1 MQFRTEFQI
10 NPLKHKINYKSPVLL
25 IGSCFSEEIGNRL
38 SHLKFRTLQNPSG
51 IIYNP
56 VSLANELNY
65 YSKLRHFQPDELFN
79 AGGIFRHFDFHS
91 SLAHPDKKEAI
102 KNINQAIE
110 NGHQFLLSATH
121 LIISFGTS
129 IIYKLKNG
137 KIVANNHKQPAD
149 NFDKMQLTV
158 TEIISEWNILIEKL
172 LKLNPNLQIIFTIS
186 PVRHIKDGMVENQIS
201 KSTLHLAINELIKSS
216 QTYYF
221 PSYELMMDDLRDYR
235 FYKSDLIHPN
245 EIAVDYI
252 FEKFS
257 ANCIDSSAY
266 SIMDAIREIQTA
278 KMHKP
283 FFPETEEHMIF
294 KKQMFQK
301 AKALQEK
308 HPEIDLGEEIKY
320 FSD

>member
-65 YSKLRHFQPDELFN
+65 YRELQHLNQDDLFN
-79 AGGIFRHFDFHS
+79 AGGVFRHYDFHS
-91 SLAHPDKKEAI
+91 SLAHPDKNEAI

-110 NGHQFLLSATH
+110 NGHQFLLSGTH
-121 LIISFGTS
+121 LVITFGTS
-129 IIYKLKNG
+129 IVYKLKNG

-158 TEIISEWNILIEKL
+158 AEIIAAWNIIIERL
-172 LKLNPNLQIIFTIS
+172 LKLNSNLKIIFTVS
-186 PVRHIKDGMVENQIS
+186 PVRHLKDGMTENQIS
-201 KSTLHLAINELIKSS
+201 KSTLHLAINELIKSP

-266 SIMDAIREIQTA
+266 PIMDAIREIQAA

-283 FFPETEEHMIF
+283 FFPDSEEHMIF
-294 KKQMFQK
+294 KKQMF
-301 AKALQEK
+301 AKVKTLQEK
-308 HPEIDLGEEIKY
+308 YPEIDLGEEMKY
-320 FSD
+320 FSE